1 MDRAAPC
8 RVRARCAAV
17 CPLCPVSAVWYNLD
31 VALRRPE
38 VRTRERMIAT
48 VARISYVK
56 RFKMEMD
63 LRELP
68 ASAPLQDGHAWV
80 PCDTTVLEAHADMLY
95 LSFRSEIDAAV
106 FPSFGDRAGCTCLM
120 TEMNRKPGFLP
131 ASTWLLSGPDGYIG
145 SVQGLRECGG
155 FGAIQNLG
163 VVSRARG
170 RGFGTAL
177 LLQSLHRLR
186 TARPPRRQ

>member
-48 VARISYVK
+48 VARISYAK

-68 ASAPLQDGHAWV
+68 APAPLPDGHAWV
-80 PCDTTVLEAHADMLY
+80 PWDTTLLEAHANLRY
-95 LSFRSEIDAAV
+95 LRFPSEIY
-106 FPSFGDRAGCTCLM
+106 
-120 TEMNRKPGFLP
+120 P
-131 ASTWLLSGPDGYIG
+131 AL
-145 SVQGLRECGG
+145 
-155 FGAIQNLG
+155 
-163 VVSRARG
+163 
-170 RGFGTAL
+170 
-177 LLQSLHRLR
+177 
-186 TARPPRRQ
+186 